1 MLQKPTI
8 LFYKDIAKETSRM
21 TTLQFVLSTL
31 IRNGKVTVE
40 IPDINMDEL
49 RQAVENRAEWALEEI
64 KGIVYEEDMTDAE
77 KVAWIQKRL
86 ELK

>member
-1 MLQKPTI
+1 
-8 LFYKDIAKETSRM
+8 M

-77 KVAWIQKRL
+77 KVAWIQERL
-86 ELK
+86 KLK

>member
-1 MLQKPTI
+1 
-8 LFYKDIAKETSRM
+8 M

-40 IPDINMDEL
+40 LPDINMDEL
-49 RQAVENRAEWALEEI
+49 RQAVENRAEWTLEEI
-64 KGIVYEEDMTDAE
+64 KGIVHEEEMTDAE
-77 KVAWIQKRL
+77 KVAWIQERL

>member
-1 MLQKPTI
+1 
-8 LFYKDIAKETSRM
+8 M

-64 KGIVYEEDMTDAE
+64 KGIVHEEDMTDAE
-77 KVAWIQKRL
+77 KVAWIQERL

>member
-1 MLQKPTI
+1 
-8 LFYKDIAKETSRM
+8 M

-49 RQAVENRAEWALEEI
+49 RQAVENRAEWALGEI

>member
-1 MLQKPTI
+1 
-8 LFYKDIAKETSRM
+8 M

-77 KVAWIQKRL
+77 KVAWIQERL

>member
-1 MLQKPTI
+1 
-8 LFYKDIAKETSRM
+8 M